1 MIYIIVENWSREA
14 YYKFDIARYISSRTN
29 NLVIVLPKNFLNRII
44 SLISGVLLHK
54 SLQSHFYSSVFTFN
68 KNGGKYCVIDE
79 EVLVRDISL
88 ENRYGLDKNLCDCAF
103 ATSQQDFISYYNNGF
118 KNIILSGNPRFYHK
132 GSGFKSKS
140 KVLRILFSSNFALM
154 RPLSGHS
161 LERVILDQAS
171 RLKKQIP

>member
-1 MIYIIVENWSREA
+1 M
-14 YYKFDIARYISSRTN
+14 
-29 NLVIVLPKNFLNRII
+29 
-44 SLISGVLLHK
+44 
-54 SLQSHFYSSVFTFN
+54 QSHFYSSVFTFN

-161 LERVILDQAS
+161 LERVILDQALS
-171 RLKKQIP
+171 SKEADSLNLFIKSHSKRESLIRKYLIHISKSISVTYRVHPLECIDQQKCF